1 MNWCFTWPSK
11 LPWLPFAVREKGL
24 GDEGNIHA
32 PPLNVVYQT
41 IGMHRRMMTPM
52 IPHLHITAR
61 SEQLLPTFST
71 SKSYHKCRFRT
82 YCRTFVCK
90 DQYRGMLR
98 GIIAG
103 QIDRFFPLPYRR
115 VYNGFYYVCSS
126 RQEALTES
134 RRELGIQKVHTD
146 VCRKII
152 HVSPMTIG
160 LPMSQ

>member
-1 MNWCFTWPSK
+1 MAHLFKTYSTIWEQTIGSITLNSELMFHMTLKTALAPLRRK
-11 LPWLPFAVREKGL
+11 GKGL
-24 GDEGNIHA
+24 GMRVISMLHH
-32 PPLNVVYQT
+32 LMSSYQT

-103 QIDRFFPLPYRR
+103 QIDSFFPLPYRR
-115 VYNGFYYVCSS
+115 VYNEVYYILCSGGK
-126 RQEALTES
+126 QIETH
-134 RRELGIQKVHTD
+134 RE
-146 VCRKII
+146 
-152 HVSPMTIG
+152 
-160 LPMSQ
+160 